1 MRLTRARG
9 SRQLVPREQHGGAPG
24 SRGRRTLGRDCREKE
39 PRLGSASVPYLPCR
53 LSNENPRGTTWN
65 LWGAWMLTI
74 AFP

>member
-9 SRQLVPREQHGGAPG
+9 VAPQLVPREQHGGAPG

-53 LSNENPRGTTWN
+53 LSNENPRGTTRN
-65 LWGAWMLTI
+65 VCGERGC
-74 AFP
+74 